1 MKLLTTANSKIKKGE
16 AQGFQTFGVHL
27 APSTKSGYNTCQHS
41 SVGCEAVC
49 LDTSGH
55 GIFANVQAAR
65 IAKTKLFFQN
75 KALFMAQ
82 LVKEITSAVKSAQK
96 KNLVPCF
103 RLNLTSDLPWEK
115 ITLNGKNVFDLFPQV
130 TFYDYTKSAQRM
142 TAFLSGEFPANYHLT
157 FSRSESNEKL
167 VDAILASGGNVAVV
181 FRGSLPETWKGKR
194 VVSGDESD
202 LRFLDPQNVIVGLVE
217 KGKAKKDSSGFVIE
231 PA

>member
-27 APSTKSGYNTCQHS
+27 APSTKSGYNTCQHA
-41 SVGCEAVC
+41 SVGCSASC
-49 LDTSGH
+49 LDTTGH
-55 GIFANVQAAR
+55 GIFETVQNAR
-65 IAKTKLFFQN
+65 IAKTKFFFQN

-82 LVKEITSAVKSAQK
+82 LVKEITAAVKSAQK

-115 ITLNGKNVFDLFPQV
+115 ITLNGKTVFDLFPQV

-142 TAFLSGEFPANYHLT
+142 TAFLSGEFPSNYHLT

-181 FRGSLPETWKGKR
+181 FRGSLPENWKGYR

>member
-1 MKLLTTANSKIKKGE
+1 
-16 AQGFQTFGVHL
+16 
-27 APSTKSGYNTCQHS
+27 
-41 SVGCEAVC
+41 
-49 LDTSGH
+49 
-55 GIFANVQAAR
+55 
-65 IAKTKLFFQN
+65 
-75 KALFMAQ
+75 MAQ
-82 LVKEITSAVKSAQK
+82 LVKEIAAAIKSAQK

-115 ITLNGKNVFDLFPQV
+115 IKLNGKTVFDLFPQV

-142 TAFLSGEFPANYHLT
+142 TAFLTGEFPSNYQLT

-181 FRGSLPETWKGKR
+181 FRGSLPENWKGYR